1 MLKLCPLTAAIL
13 DRPLKPVSQF
23 KTNMAWMVLK
33 SGQFSKL
40 CLVTLTSIQDGHLQ
54 QT

>member
-1 MLKLCPLTAAIL
+1 MFALNWLTGFRRENLKQT
-13 DRPLKPVSQF
+13 
-23 KTNMAWMVLK
+23 

-40 CLVTLTSIQDGHLQ
+40 CPVTLTSIQDGHFQ

>member
-1 MLKLCPLTAAIL
+1 MEVWVIGYN
-13 DRPLKPVSQF
+13 F
-23 KTNMAWMVLK
+23 E

-40 CLVTLTSIQDGHLQ
+40 RPVTLTSIQDGRLQ